1 MYHIKKIG
9 LDEFHCSVAVLRI
22 QTKHLKTLVHIM
34 QAYYY
39 KWRKSHTFY
48 LLFFKKMCK
57 MNVFM
62 EMMLK
67 ELRQKFLK
75 IF

>member
-1 MYHIKKIG
+1 
-9 LDEFHCSVAVLRI
+9 
-22 QTKHLKTLVHIM
+22 M